1 MSNILSSSKF
11 IREKFEED
19 LSNIINLY
27 RENGYRDAKILSDS
41 IFVDN
46 ENGELH
52 VFIDVEE
59 GDQYYFGNVRWL
71 GNAKFSSEQLS
82 EILSVNKGD
91 LFDQKLLD
99 ERLYM
104 SMNGNDISSLYMD
117 DGYLFFQINPLKQK
131 LMDNS

>member
-19 LSNIINLY
+19 LSNVINLY

-71 GNAKFSSEQLS
+71 GNAKFSSDQLS

-104 SMNGNDISSLYMD
+104 SMNGNDISSYIH
-117 DGYLFFQINPLKQK
+117 G
-131 LMDNS
+131 